1 MVFQSVCVCVLC
13 VTFPWPNVVFHGFW
27 VWPFG
32 GRFLRKFPFAISA
45 MSNPRVSKAL
55 FPLWP
60 FRWPFCEFLTKTVT
74 NLVGRHAHS
83 SGPCPRVRL
92 SRFAPAA
99 EKTEKQKKTGSMI
112 FVQNPLFFVQNPH
125 APSPK
130 NFRSKPQ
137 NFRSKP
143 RLRRVF
149 GCSAAIL
156 HKTPETHSRPP
167 ADTEEPGRTK

>member
-1 MVFQSVCVCVLC
+1 MAFGSGPLEGVFAE
-13 VTFPWPNVVFHGFW
+13 
-27 VWPFG
+27 
-32 GRFLRKFPFAISA
+32 FPFAISA
-45 MSNPRVSKAL
+45 VSNPQVSKV
-55 FPLWP
+55 FFSLWP
-60 FRWPFCEFLTKTVT
+60 FRWPLCEFLTKTVT

-99 EKTEKQKKTGSMI
+99 EKTEKTEKTGSTI
-112 FVQNPLFFVQNPH
+112 FVQNPLFFVQNPP

-143 RLRRVF
+143 QNFRSKPTLRGVF
-149 GCSAAIL
+149 GCSTAIFR
-156 HKTPETHSRPP
+156 KMPETHSRPP
-167 ADTEEPGRTK
+167 PDTEELGWTK

>member
-1 MVFQSVCVCVLC
+1 MWFSMAFGSGPLEGVFAE
-13 VTFPWPNVVFHGFW
+13 
-27 VWPFG
+27 
-32 GRFLRKFPFAISA
+32 FPFAISA
-45 MSNPRVSKAL
+45 VSNPRVSKAL

-60 FRWPFCEFLTKTVT
+60 FRWPLCEFLTKMVT

-99 EKTEKQKKTGSMI
+99 EKTEKTEKTGSMI

-143 RLRRVF
+143 QNFRSKPTLRGVF
-149 GCSAAIL
+149 GCSTAIP
-156 HKTPETHSRPP
+156 HKTPETRSRPP
-167 ADTEEPGRTK
+167 PDTEEPGRTNS

>member
-1 MVFQSVCVCVLC
+1 MYHETVCNSVFPGTKKSSDGISKRVCVCDLSLAEC
-13 VTFPWPNVVFHGFW
+13 GFHGFW

-32 GRFLRKFPFAISA
+32 GRFCGNFPLQFRPCRI
-45 MSNPRVSKAL
+45 RGFQKLL

-60 FRWPFCEFLTKTVT
+60 FRWPLCEFLTKMVT
-74 NLVGRHAHS
+74 NLVGRRAHS

-99 EKTEKQKKTGSMI
+99 EKNKKTEKTGSMI

-130 NFRSKPQ
+130 NFQTPKFS
-137 NFRSKP
+137 F
-143 RLRRVF
+143 
-149 GCSAAIL
+149 
-156 HKTPETHSRPP
+156 KTPKFSFKT
-167 ADTEEPGRTK
+167 

>member
-1 MVFQSVCVCVLC
+1 M
-13 VTFPWPNVVFHGFW
+13 
-27 VWPFG
+27 
-32 GRFLRKFPFAISA
+32 RKFPFAISA
-45 MSNPRVSKAL
+45 MSNPRVPKAL

-60 FRWPFCEFLTKTVT
+60 FRWPLCEFLTKTVT
-74 NLVGRHAHS
+74 NLVSRHAHS

-99 EKTEKQKKTGSMI
+99 EKTEKTEKTGSII

-125 APSPK
+125 AASPK

-143 RLRRVF
+143 RLRGVF
-149 GCSAAIL
+149 GCSTAIP
-156 HKTPETHSRPP
+156 HKTPELIPDHPQTLKSPDGPSSQPERETRGCSK
-167 ADTEEPGRTK
+167 DMRLIFSC